1 MLDHMLAAKAFV
13 LVAQTL
19 SFTKAAEILG
29 LSVAVISR
37 QISGLEKQTGKRL
50 LHRTTRHVSLTSE
63 GTALLQRFQAFLS
76 EADLLFS
83 PESLYQTNRTLRIAA
98 SMPFFDMQ
106 IVELLAAFQQ
116 KHPQLNL
123 NFELTSQPLDLVRGS
138 VDIGFQEGSEVAEGY
153 IARPIGS
160 IESWMCASP
169 DYLAQAGTP
178 RSLDEL
184 QQHRLLS
191 IASCHKFWQF
201 VRLERPNEIISLKVN
216 PCFTSNYS
224 QAMLTMCLAGNGITF
239 QPVIAT
245 KDLVQQGRLCVV
257 LPEFRGNPHIVYAAV
272 ASRLNLSP
280 IVRQLLEFIAQ
291 AMPKITSAHDITS

>member
-37 QISGLEKQTGKRL
+37 QICALEKQTGKRL

-63 GTALLQRFQAFLS
+63 GSALLPRFQAFLS
-76 EADLLFS
+76 EANLLFS
-83 PESLYQTNRTLRIAA
+83 AESLHQTNRTLRVAA

-123 NFELTSQPLDLVRGS
+123 NFELTSQPLDLVHGS

-178 RSLDEL
+178 RSIEDL
-184 QQHRLLS
+184 QHHRILS
-191 IASCHKFWQF
+191 IASCHGLWQF
-201 VRLERPNEIISLKVN
+201 IRPEKPEEVISLKMN

-224 QAMLTMCLAGNGITF
+224 QAMLTLCLAGNGITF

>member
-19 SFTKAAEILG
+19 SFTKAAEILRV
-29 LSVAVISR
+29 SVAEISR
-37 QISGLEKQTGKRL
+37 QIKALEQQTGKRL

-63 GTALLQRFQAFLS
+63 GSALLPRFQAFLS

-83 PESLYQTNRTLRIAA
+83 AESQLHVSRTLRVAA

-106 IVELLAAFQQ
+106 IVSLLAAFQQ
-116 KHPQLNL
+116 QHPQLNL

-169 DYLAQAGTP
+169 DYLHV
-178 RSLDEL
+178 L
-184 QQHRLLS
+184 QM
-191 IASCHKFWQF
+191 
-201 VRLERPNEIISLKVN
+201 N
-216 PCFTSNYS
+216 
-224 QAMLTMCLAGNGITF
+224 NG
-239 QPVIAT
+239 
-245 KDLVQQGRLCVV
+245 
-257 LPEFRGNPHIVYAAV
+257 
-272 ASRLNLSP
+272 
-280 IVRQLLEFIAQ
+280 
-291 AMPKITSAHDITS
+291 

>member
-37 QISGLEKQTGKRL
+37 QISALEKQTGKRL

-63 GTALLQRFQAFLS
+63 GSALLPRFQAFLS

-83 PESLYQTNRTLRIAA
+83 AESLHQINRTLRVAA

-138 VDIGFQEGSEVAEGY
+138 VDI
-153 IARPIGS
+153 
-160 IESWMCASP
+160 
-169 DYLAQAGTP
+169 
-178 RSLDEL
+178 
-184 QQHRLLS
+184 
-191 IASCHKFWQF
+191 
-201 VRLERPNEIISLKVN
+201 
-216 PCFTSNYS
+216 
-224 QAMLTMCLAGNGITF
+224 
-239 QPVIAT
+239 
-245 KDLVQQGRLCVV
+245 
-257 LPEFRGNPHIVYAAV
+257 
-272 ASRLNLSP
+272 
-280 IVRQLLEFIAQ
+280 
-291 AMPKITSAHDITS
+291 PKSK